1 LTPRHQE
8 FLELNNPNPVQIAYS
23 GVADISCFSGSKR
36 TFRCPSAEVVDE
48 WRETGL
54 SFPQEFW
61 LNSSY
66 GINRFVVLRPP
77 EPLTA
82 DPSAGGLS
90 AMNVERVPGKR
101 SGPPSGRPFFEESP
115 AKSPLTPPAPRI
127 NSRPLRPT

>member
-1 LTPRHQE
+1 MLTPRHQE

-61 LNSSY
+61 LNSSWHQS
-66 GINRFVVLRPP
+66 LR
-77 EPLTA
+77 
-82 DPSAGGLS
+82 
-90 AMNVERVPGKR
+90 
-101 SGPPSGRPFFEESP
+101 GPPSPGTTHRGSLGGRPVGDE
-115 AKSPLTPPAPRI
+115 R
-127 NSRPLRPT
+127 